1 MATSLVDQLR
11 EAGYRLTEP
20 RHAVLQVI
28 EDAGQ
33 HLSPA
38 EILQRGRVIY
48 PDLGRATVYRTLDL
62 LTELG
67 ILRPIYLGEGGSRIA
82 RVEGGHHHLV
92 CLNCGSAVSFDEC
105 PIREMKQTLAQRF
118 GFQVKGH
125 MLELYGLCQDCR

>member
-1 MATSLVDQLR
+1 MTSSLVDRLR
-11 EAGYRLTEP
+11 DAGYRVTEP
-20 RHAVLQVI
+20 RRVVLRVL
-28 EDAGQ
+28 ENAGQ

-38 EILQRGRVIY
+38 EILQRGRAIY

-67 ILRPIYLGEGGSRIA
+67 ILRPIYLGQGGSRIA

-92 CLNCGSAVSFDEC
+92 CLACGSAISFNEC
-105 PIREMKQTLAQRF
+105 PVQDMKQALAQRF

-125 MLELYGLCQDCR
+125 MLELYGLCKNCR

>member
-1 MATSLVDQLR
+1 MATSLVDRLR
-11 EAGYRLTEP
+11 EAGYRLTAP
-20 RHAVLQVI
+20 RRAVLQVL
-28 EDAGQ
+28 ESAGQ

-38 EILQRGRVIY
+38 EILQRGQAIY

-105 PIREMKQTLAQRF
+105 PIREMKQALAQRF